1 MDARFPWKLAA
12 QSQRKGLVDT
22 DSSDQSILMSMLVA
36 TGKVSTVAKI
46 LSAAEQLFVVG
57 AYSDVTIDQVAANAS
72 VTKGAVYH
80 HFSSKEHLYLT
91 MLEHD
96 LSEKQLMHQRAIAFD
111 GTCEERLR
119 RLTED
124 FLHLPETKRKLI
136 SLVRRDSDIFESKT
150 RNTLIDAYQ
159 QALPDI
165 VEEVIRDGIRDG
177 QIMGCHAR
185 LLAWQFVSLVEVVL
199 TPYAQQ
205 QLKSDQSKV
214 NHVMGLFFG
223 GCARTDLEKKI

>member
-1 MDARFPWKLAA
+1 
-12 QSQRKGLVDT
+12 
-22 DSSDQSILMSMLVA
+22 MLLP
-36 TGKVSTVAKI
+36 TSKVSTVSKI
-46 LSAAEQLFVVG
+46 LSAAEGLFVVG
-57 AYSDVTIDQVAANAS
+57 AYSDVTIDQVAAVAS

-91 MLEHD
+91 MLQHD
-96 LSEKQLMHQRAIAFD
+96 LAGKQAMHQRAIAFD
-111 GTCEERLR
+111 GSCEERLR

-124 FLHLPETKRKLI
+124 FLKLPETKRKLI
-136 SLVRRDSDIFESKT
+136 SLVRRDIDIFETDT

-165 VEEVIRDGIRDG
+165 VEEVIRDGIRNRE
-177 QIMGCHAR
+177 IMNCDPR

-205 QLKSDQSKV
+205 QLKSDQNKV

-223 GCARTDLEKKI
+223 GCARTGPEKNK